1 MKPIGLQLYSLRSY
15 SQTKADFTA
24 VVKRVAEIGYKVV
37 EPAGLHD
44 YSPREFRAL
53 LDDLGLDMFSTHS
66 PWAHKPEECQKI
78 IDDLGEMRLDKA
90 VCGYGPDDFKD
101 LDAIKRTADN
111 TNAMQEIFA
120 KAGITLFQHNHAFE
134 FERID
139 GRLKYDIYAEL
150 CPDVKFQIDAYWSN
164 NFGAN
169 DPVEM
174 MKRFAPRTVL
184 VHLKDGPFKQD
195 AASQTYVNGILDRK
209 VRLCP
214 VGQGDMDV
222 KGLFAVIPE
231 RVPTVIVEH
240 DYSVKEMWQTVEESY
255 AYLVGGGFLAG
266 NRAV

>member
-1 MKPIGLQLYSLRSY
+1 MKPIGLQLYSLREFAK
-15 SQTKADFTA
+15 TKEDFAD
-24 VVKRVAEIGYKVV
+24 VVRRVADIGYKVV

-44 YSPREFRAL
+44 FAPAEFRAF
-53 LDDLGLDMFSTHS
+53 LDDLGLEMFSSHS
-66 PWAHKPEECQKI
+66 PWAHKPEDCTKMIAE
-78 IDDLGEMRLDKA
+78 LGAMRLDKA

-139 GRLKYDIYAEL
+139 GRLKYEIYAEL

-174 MKRFAPRTVL
+174 MRLFAPRTVL
-184 VHLKDGPFKQD
+184 VHLKDGPFKQE
-195 AASQTYVNGILDRK
+195 AKSQRYVNGILDRK
-209 VRLCP
+209 VDLCP

-222 KGLFAVIPE
+222 PALFAEIPDA
-231 RVPTVIVEH
+231 VPTVIVEH
-240 DYSVKEMWQTVEESY
+240 DYSVKDMWQTVEESY
-255 AYLVGGGFLAG
+255 AYLVGNGYLAG
-266 NRAV
+266 SR